1 MTRRKERKGSKDDWT
16 APLSRAGWE
25 KRIMK
30 KKNSAGTYVG
40 IVLVAILALLLA
52 NPGWLPISDSL
63 KTAVEETEKSH
74 LLFQNDLHT
83 TLAQLTTL
91 VLALA
96 LVWLI
101 YQVLKLIL
109 QLVGKRGG
117 RAQTVTNLISGLM
130 KYVAVIAAV
139 VWGLSILG
147 VNATAVLAGVGIV
160 GLILGFGA
168 QSLIEDIITGAF
180 IIFENQY
187 SVGDIIIL
195 DDFRGT
201 VRSIG
206 VRTTVIEDAGGNLKV
221 VNNSDIRNFQ
231 NRSRN
236 NSVALC
242 LVSVAYS
249 TDLRKLEALLKE
261 ALPKLKEEHPD
272 LYLTAPRYL
281 GVDALADSG
290 VNLKFAVDVTEQNVF
305 GAQRMLARDLKILF
319 DEKGVEIPFP
329 QVVVHQADK

>member
-1 MTRRKERKGSKDDWT
+1 
-16 APLSRAGWE
+16 
-25 KRIMK
+25 MK
-30 KKNSAGTYVG
+30 KKKRKAKTFLG

-52 NPGWLPISDSL
+52 NPNWLPLPEEL
-63 KTAVEETEKSH
+63 KTALMETEKKTFLIQS
-74 LLFQNDLHT
+74 DAHT
-83 TLAQLTTL
+83 TVAQLLTL

-96 LVWLI
+96 IVWLV
-101 YQVLKLIL
+101 YKLVKLIL
-109 QLVGKRGG
+109 GALARKGG
-117 RAQTVTNLISGLM
+117 RTQTVVNLVSGLL
-130 KYVAVIAAV
+130 KYIAVIIAV

-201 VRSIG
+201 VRNIG

-236 NSVALC
+236 NSVALV
-242 LVSVAYS
+242 LVAVAYS
-249 TDLRKLEALLKE
+249 TDLRKLEMLLQDRLPALK
-261 ALPKLKEEHPD
+261 AEHPD
-272 LYLTAPRYL
+272 LYLTVPRYL
-281 GVDALADSG
+281 GVEELADSG
-290 VNLKFAVDVTEQNVF
+290 VNLKFAVDVTEENIF
-305 GAQRMLARDLKILF
+305 AAQRMLARDLKNLF
-319 DEKGVEIPFP
+319 DDYGVEIPFP
-329 QVVVHQADK
+329 QVVVHRGD

>member
-1 MTRRKERKGSKDDWT
+1 
-16 APLSRAGWE
+16 
-25 KRIMK
+25 MK
-30 KKNSAGTYVG
+30 KKSNAKTYIG
-40 IVLVAILALLLA
+40 IVIAAILVLLLA
-52 NPGWLPISDSL
+52 NPKWLPISENL
-63 KTAVEETEKSH
+63 KNAVSEMETTH
-74 LLFQNDLHT
+74 LLIKGDTHAT
-83 TLAQLTTL
+83 IAQIITL

-96 LVWLI
+96 IVWLI

-109 QLVGKRGG
+109 NLIGKSGG
-117 RAQTVTNLISGLM
+117 RLQSVTSLISGLL
-130 KYVAVIAAV
+130 KYVAVIAAI

-147 VNATAVLAGVGIV
+147 INTTAVLAGVGIV

-195 DDFRGT
+195 DDFRGI

-236 NSVALC
+236 NSVALVV
-242 LVSVAYS
+242 VSVAYS
-249 TDLRKLEALLKE
+249 TDLKKLEAMLDESLPALKQ
-261 ALPKLKEEHPD
+261 EHPE
-272 LYLTAPRYL
+272 LYLKTPRYL
-281 GVDALADSG
+281 GVDNLGESG
-290 VNLKFAVDVTEQNVF
+290 IDLKFAADVTEENIF
-305 GAQRMLARDLKILF
+305 NGQRMLARDLKILF

-329 QVVVHQADK
+329 QVVVHKAEE

>member
-1 MTRRKERKGSKDDWT
+1 
-16 APLSRAGWE
+16 
-25 KRIMK
+25 MK
-30 KKNSAGTYVG
+30 KKNTKTYIG
-40 IVLVAILALLLA
+40 IAIVAILALLLA
-52 NPGWLPISDSL
+52 NPGWLPLPEGL
-63 KTAVEETEKSH
+63 KAAVTETEKNN
-74 LLFQNDLHT
+74 LLFQSDAHT
-83 TLAQLTTL
+83 TIAQLITL

-96 LVWLI
+96 LVWLA
-101 YQVLKLIL
+101 YQIIKLL
-109 QLVGKRGG
+109 LGALSKRGG
-117 RAQTVTNLISGLM
+117 RTQTVINLISGLL

-201 VRSIG
+201 VRNIG

-236 NSVALC
+236 NSVALV
-242 LVSVAYS
+242 LVGVSYS
-249 TDLRKLEALLKE
+249 TDLRKLEKLLSEK
-261 ALPKLKEEHPD
+261 LPGLKEEHPE

-281 GVDALADSG
+281 GVDELADSG
-290 VNLKFAVDVTEQNVF
+290 VNLKFAVDVTETNVF
-305 GAQRMLARDLKILF
+305 AGQRMLARDLKILF
-319 DEKGVEIPFP
+319 DDNGVEIPFP
-329 QVVVHQADK
+329 QVVVHKEEES

>member
-1 MTRRKERKGSKDDWT
+1 MERKSLATNAKKQSYWKTPMEAFLTAVMRLDKALYGNDAWHADDSVRAAAERIRT
-16 APLSRAGWE
+16 AHPG
-25 KRIMK
+25 RI
-30 KKNSAGTYVG
+30 
-40 IVLVAILALLLA
+40 ILAA
-52 NPGWLPISDSL
+52 VGRRSDHAA
-63 KTAVEETEKSH
+63 TV
-74 LLFQNDLHT
+74 
-83 TLAQLTTL
+83 TTL
-91 VLALA
+91 VAGS
-96 LVWLI
+96 
-101 YQVLKLIL
+101 LKYL
-109 QLVGKRGG
+109 
-117 RAQTVTNLISGLM
+117 
-130 KYVAVIAAV
+130 AVIVAF

-147 VNATAVLAGVGIV
+147 VNTTAVLAGIGIV

-236 NSVALC
+236 NSVALV
-242 LVSVAYS
+242 LVAVSYA
-249 TDLRKLEALLKE
+249 TDLRKLEKLLKE
-261 ALPKLKEEHPD
+261 KLGDLQKEHPE
-272 LYLTAPRYL
+272 LYLSAPRYL

-290 VNLKFAVDVTEQNVF
+290 VNLKFAVDVKEQDVF
-305 GAQRMLARDLKILF
+305 AGQRMLARDLKILF
-319 DEKGVEIPFP
+319 DDNGVEIPFP
-329 QVVVHQADK
+329 QVVVHKWD

>member
-1 MTRRKERKGSKDDWT
+1 
-16 APLSRAGWE
+16 
-25 KRIMK
+25 MK
-30 KKNSAGTYVG
+30 KKNAKTYIG

-52 NPGWLPISDSL
+52 NPQWLPLSDGL
-63 KTAVEETEKSH
+63 KSAVAETEKNN
-74 LLFQNDLHT
+74 LLFKSDAHT
-83 TLAQLTTL
+83 TIAQLITL
-91 VLALA
+91 VLAIA

-101 YQVLKLIL
+101 YQIIKLIL
-109 QLVGKRGG
+109 GALARRGG
-117 RAQTVTNLISGLM
+117 RTQTVTNLISGLL
-130 KYVAVIAAV
+130 KYIAVIVAV

-195 DDFRGT
+195 DDFRGI
-201 VRSIG
+201 VRNIG

-242 LVSVAYS
+242 VVAVSYG
-249 TDLRKLEALLKE
+249 TDLRKLEKMLQE
-261 ALPKLKEEHPD
+261 NLPKLKAEHPQ
-272 LYLTAPRYL
+272 LYLTVPRYL
-281 GVDALADSG
+281 GVDLLADSG
-290 VNLKFAVDVTEQNVF
+290 INLKFAADVTEENIF
-305 GAQRMLARDLKILF
+305 TGQRMLARDLKILF
-319 DEKGVEIPFP
+319 DENGVEIPFP
-329 QVVVHQADK
+329 QVVIHKADS

>member
-1 MTRRKERKGSKDDWT
+1 
-16 APLSRAGWE
+16 
-25 KRIMK
+25 MK
-30 KKNSAGTYVG
+30 KKNSAKTCVG
-40 IVLVAILALLLA
+40 IVLVAILALLLT

-63 KTAVEETEKSH
+63 KTAVAETEKNH

-83 TLAQLTTL
+83 TLAQLITL

-109 QLVGKRGG
+109 QAVGKRGG

>member
-1 MTRRKERKGSKDDWT
+1 
-16 APLSRAGWE
+16 
-25 KRIMK
+25 MK
-30 KKNSAGTYVG
+30 KKSNAKTYIG
-40 IVLVAILALLLA
+40 IVIAAILVLLLA
-52 NPGWLPISDSL
+52 NPKWLPISENL
-63 KTAVEETEKSH
+63 KNAVSEMETTH
-74 LLFQNDLHT
+74 LLIKGDTHAT
-83 TLAQLTTL
+83 IAQIITL

-96 LVWLI
+96 IVWLI

-109 QLVGKRGG
+109 NLIGKRGG
-117 RAQTVTNLISGLM
+117 RLQSVTSLISGLL
-130 KYVAVIAAV
+130 KYVAVIAAI

-147 VNATAVLAGVGIV
+147 INTTAVLAGVGIV

-195 DDFRGT
+195 DDFRGI

-236 NSVALC
+236 NSVALVV
-242 LVSVAYS
+242 VSVAYS
-249 TDLRKLEALLKE
+249 TDLKKLEAMLDESLPALKQ
-261 ALPKLKEEHPD
+261 EHPE
-272 LYLTAPRYL
+272 LYLKTPRYL
-281 GVDALADSG
+281 GVDNLGESG
-290 VNLKFAVDVTEQNVF
+290 IDLKFAADVTEENIF
-305 GAQRMLARDLKILF
+305 NGQRMLARDLKILF

-329 QVVVHQADK
+329 QIVVHKAE

>member
-1 MTRRKERKGSKDDWT
+1 
-16 APLSRAGWE
+16 
-25 KRIMK
+25 MK
-30 KKNSAGTYVG
+30 KKNTKTYIG
-40 IVLVAILALLLA
+40 IAIVAILALLLA
-52 NPGWLPISDSL
+52 NPGWLPLPEGL
-63 KTAVEETEKSH
+63 KAAVTETEKNN
-74 LLFQNDLHT
+74 LLFQSDAHT
-83 TLAQLTTL
+83 TIAQLITL

-96 LVWLI
+96 LVWLA
-101 YQVLKLIL
+101 YQIIKLL
-109 QLVGKRGG
+109 LGALSKRGG
-117 RAQTVTNLISGLM
+117 RTQTVINLISGLL

-201 VRSIG
+201 VRNIG

-236 NSVALC
+236 NSVALV
-242 LVSVAYS
+242 LVGVSYS
-249 TDLRKLEALLKE
+249 TDLRKLEKLLSEK
-261 ALPKLKEEHPD
+261 LPGLKEEHPE
-272 LYLTAPRYL
+272 LYLSAPRYL
-281 GVDALADSG
+281 GVDELADSG
-290 VNLKFAVDVTEQNVF
+290 VNLKFAVDVTETNVF
-305 GAQRMLARDLKILF
+305 AGQRMLARDLKILF
-319 DEKGVEIPFP
+319 DDNGVEIPFP
-329 QVVVHQADK
+329 QVVVHKAEES

>member
-1 MTRRKERKGSKDDWT
+1 
-16 APLSRAGWE
+16 
-25 KRIMK
+25 MK
-30 KKNSAGTYVG
+30 NKNAKTYVG

-52 NPGWLPISDSL
+52 NPGWLPLSGEMKKAI
-63 KTAVEETEKSH
+63 AETERNN
-74 LLFQNDLHT
+74 LLFQSDAHT
-83 TLAQLTTL
+83 TVAQLVTL
-91 VLALA
+91 VLAIA
-96 LVWLI
+96 LVWLL
-101 YQVLKLIL
+101 YQILKLIL
-109 QLVGKRGG
+109 HAVGKRGG
-117 RAQTVTNLISGLM
+117 RALTVTNLIAGLL
-130 KYVAVIAAV
+130 KYLAVIVAV
-139 VWGLSILG
+139 VWGLGILG
-147 VNATAVLAGVGIV
+147 VNTTAVLAGVGIV

-236 NSVALC
+236 NSVALV
-242 LVSVAYS
+242 LVAVSYA
-249 TDLRKLEALLKE
+249 TDLRKLEKLLKE
-261 ALPKLKEEHPD
+261 KLGDLQKEHPE
-272 LYLTAPRYL
+272 LYLSVPRYL

-290 VNLKFAVDVTEQNVF
+290 VNLKFAVDVKEQDVF
-305 GAQRMLARDLKILF
+305 AGQRMLARDLKILF
-319 DEKGVEIPFP
+319 DDNGVEIPFP
-329 QVVVHQADK
+329 QVVVHKGD

>member
-1 MTRRKERKGSKDDWT
+1 
-16 APLSRAGWE
+16 
-25 KRIMK
+25 MK
-30 KKNSAGTYVG
+30 KKNTKTYIG
-40 IVLVAILALLLA
+40 IVIVAILALLLA
-52 NPGWLPISDSL
+52 NPNWLPLPAGL
-63 KTAVEETEKSH
+63 KTALAETEKKN
-74 LLFQNDLHT
+74 LLFQSDAHT
-83 TLAQLTTL
+83 TIAQILTLLLAI
-91 VLALA
+91 A

-101 YQVLKLIL
+101 YQIVKLIL
-109 QLVGKRGG
+109 GALAKRGG
-117 RAQTVTNLISGLM
+117 RTQTVVNLISGLL
-130 KYVAVIAAV
+130 KYIAVIAGV

-201 VRSIG
+201 VRNIG

-236 NSVALC
+236 NSVALV
-242 LVSVAYS
+242 LVAVAYS
-249 TDLRKLEALLKE
+249 TDLRKLEKLLQEK
-261 ALPKLKEEHPD
+261 LPSLKEEHPD
-272 LYLTAPRYL
+272 LYLTVPRYL
-281 GVDALADSG
+281 GVDELADSG
-290 VNLKFAVDVTEQNVF
+290 VNLKFAVDVTEANVF
-305 GAQRMLARDLKILF
+305 AGQRMLARDLKNLF
-319 DEKGVEIPFP
+319 DDNGVEIPFP
-329 QVVVHQADK
+329 QVVVHKGD

>member
-1 MTRRKERKGSKDDWT
+1 MD
-16 APLSRAGWE
+16 
-25 KRIMK
+25 MK
-30 KKNSAGTYVG
+30 KKNTKTYIG

-52 NPGWLPISDSL
+52 NPQWLPLPSSL
-63 KTAVEETEKSH
+63 KDAVSETEKNN
-74 LLFQNDLHT
+74 LLFTGDAHT
-83 TLAQLTTL
+83 TIAQLITL
-91 VLALA
+91 ALALA

-101 YQVLKLIL
+101 YQILKLIL
-109 QLVGKRGG
+109 FALGKRGG
-117 RAQTVTNLISGLM
+117 RAQTVSNLIAGLL
-130 KYVAVIAAV
+130 KYIAVIVAV

-236 NSVALC
+236 NSVALVVAA
-242 LVSVAYS
+242 VSYG
-249 TDLRKLEALLKE
+249 TDLRKLEKLLQE
-261 ALPKLKEEHPD
+261 NLPKLKNEHPQ

-290 VNLKFAVDVTEQNVF
+290 VNLKFAVDVVEENIF
-305 GAQRMLARDLKILF
+305 AGQRMLARDLKILF
-319 DEKGVEIPFP
+319 DDNGVEIPFP
-329 QVVVHQADK
+329 QVVVHQAEE

>member
-1 MTRRKERKGSKDDWT
+1 
-16 APLSRAGWE
+16 
-25 KRIMK
+25 MK
-30 KKNSAGTYVG
+30 KKNSKTVIG
-40 IVLVAILALLLA
+40 IVIVAILALLLA
-52 NPGWLPISDSL
+52 NPKWLPLPEGL
-63 KTAVEETEKSH
+63 KAAVEETEKNN

-83 TLAQLTTL
+83 TLAQLITL

-101 YQVLKLIL
+101 YQILKLIL
-109 QLVGKRGG
+109 HAVGKKGG

-130 KYVAVIAAV
+130 KYIAVIAAI

-195 DDFRGT
+195 DDFRGI
-201 VRSIG
+201 VRNIG

-236 NSVALC
+236 LSVALC
-242 LVSVAYS
+242 VVSVAYQ
-249 TDLRKLEALLKE
+249 TDLRKLEKMLEEK
-261 ALPKLKEEHPD
+261 LPKLKEEHPD
-272 LYLTAPRYL
+272 LYLTPPRYL
-281 GVDALADSG
+281 GVDQLADSG
-290 VNLKFAVDVTEQNVF
+290 INLKFAADVTEANIF
-305 GAQRMLARDLKILF
+305 NGQRMLARDIKILF
-319 DEKGVEIPFP
+319 DENGVEIPFP
-329 QVVVHQADK
+329 QVVVHQADD

>member
-1 MTRRKERKGSKDDWT
+1 
-16 APLSRAGWE
+16 
-25 KRIMK
+25 MK
-30 KKNSAGTYVG
+30 KKNTKTYIG
-40 IVLVAILALLLA
+40 IVIVAILALLLA
-52 NPGWLPISDSL
+52 NPKWLPLSQEL
-63 KTAVEETEKSH
+63 KEAVAQTEKSN
-74 LLFQNDLHT
+74 LLFQSDAHT
-83 TLAQLTTL
+83 TAAQLITL
-91 VLALA
+91 VLAVA
-96 LVWLI
+96 LVWLA
-101 YQVLKLIL
+101 YQIVRLIL
-109 QLVGKRGG
+109 GALGKRGG
-117 RAQTVTNLISGLM
+117 RTQTVVNLISGLL
-130 KYVAVIAAV
+130 KYVAVIAAI

-201 VRSIG
+201 VRNIG

-236 NSVALC
+236 NSVAL
-242 LVSVAYS
+242 VVASVAYS
-249 TDLRKLEALLKE
+249 TDLRKLEKLLKE

-272 LYLTAPRYL
+272 LYLSAPRYL
-281 GVDALADSG
+281 GVDQLADSG
-290 VNLKFAVDVTEQNVF
+290 VNLKFMVDVTETNVF
-305 GAQRMLARDLKILF
+305 AGQRMLARDIKLHF
-319 DEKGVEIPFP
+319 DDNGVEIPFP
-329 QVVVHQADK
+329 QVVVHKAEY

>member
-1 MTRRKERKGSKDDWT
+1 
-16 APLSRAGWE
+16 
-25 KRIMK
+25 MK
-30 KKNSAGTYVG
+30 KKSNAKTYIG
-40 IVLVAILALLLA
+40 IVIAAILVLLLA
-52 NPGWLPISDSL
+52 NPKWLPISENL
-63 KTAVEETEKSH
+63 KNAVSEMETTH
-74 LLFQNDLHT
+74 LLIKGDTHAT
-83 TLAQLTTL
+83 IAQIITL
-91 VLALA
+91 VLAMA
-96 LVWLI
+96 IVWLI

-109 QLVGKRGG
+109 NLLGKRGG
-117 RAQTVTNLISGLM
+117 RLQSVTSLISGLL
-130 KYVAVIAAV
+130 KYVAVIAAI

-147 VNATAVLAGVGIV
+147 INTTAVLAGVGIV

-195 DDFRGT
+195 DDFRGI

-236 NSVALC
+236 NSVALVV
-242 LVSVAYS
+242 VSVAYS
-249 TDLRKLEALLKE
+249 TDLKKLEAMLDESLPALKQ
-261 ALPKLKEEHPD
+261 EHPE
-272 LYLTAPRYL
+272 LYLKTPRYL
-281 GVDALADSG
+281 GVDNLGESG
-290 VNLKFAVDVTEQNVF
+290 IDLKFAVDVTEENIF
-305 GAQRMLARDLKILF
+305 NGQRMLARDLKILF

-329 QVVVHQADK
+329 QVVVHKAEE